1 MIAVSQHICA
11 IQSNSVE
18 LRRGDLMAKR
28 RSAPQK
34 PSISARLHVEQK
46 TVKSAGR
53 VLEILEYFDD
63 VQRPL
68 AVMEI
73 SQALRFPQSSTSA
86 LLRSLAALGYLSYN
100 RYSRTYLPSSR
111 VALLGSW
118 IGSQF
123 IAEGAIISMMRELNE
138 KTGDTIVLA
147 VRNGLYVQYIHV
159 IQATSPARLHMTL
172 GTARPLVAS
181 GAGYA
186 ALSAL
191 PDSEVTRLVMRSNDE
206 AQEGVPQVDAREL
219 IKRLVIVRQRGYAF
233 TCDLVTRGG
242 GIIAMLLPRDGDQPQ
257 MIIGIGGISEV
268 MRSREQE
275 LASVLREHIEA
286 CFGKQL
292 RTIVVPLKD
301 AVRDARR
308 RPQSLAR

>member
-1 MIAVSQHICA
+1 MIAVPQHICA

-34 PSISARLHVEQK
+34 ASISARLHVEQK

-100 RYSRTYLPSSR
+100 RYARTYLPSSR

-159 IQATSPARLHMTL
+159 IQAT
-172 GTARPLVAS
+172 
-181 GAGYA
+181 
-186 ALSAL
+186 
-191 PDSEVTRLVMRSNDE
+191 RLVMRSNDE

-242 GIIAMLLPRDGDQPQ
+242 GIIAMLLPRDGDQAQ

-286 CFGKQL
+286 CFGKQP

-308 RPQSLAR
+308 KELRPQSFAR